1 MRAIINCSVRPV
13 IRGQAGREEEEEGS
27 EERKEGRRRVE
38 AHGGAPALIAVY
50 HSHRT
55 MLMGEAKYKRKDEHN
70 TISELLESKNP

>member
-13 IRGQAGREEEEEGS
+13 IRGQAGRKEEEGS
-27 EERKEGRRRVE
+27 EERKEGGE
-38 AHGGAPALIAVY
+38 SKQAHGAPALIAVY

-55 MLMGEAKYKRKDEHN
+55 MLMGEEKYKRKDEHN